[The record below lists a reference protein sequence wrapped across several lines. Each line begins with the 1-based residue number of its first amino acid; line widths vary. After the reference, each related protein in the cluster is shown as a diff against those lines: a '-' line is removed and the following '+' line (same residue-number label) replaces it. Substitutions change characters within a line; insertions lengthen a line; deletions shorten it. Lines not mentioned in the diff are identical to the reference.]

1 MQLYRDFRIGIA
13 LRAQLHNAAGAVVFL
28 LQQFTDPLPLQA
40 CVGMLGQ
47 SILGQVV
54 FQQSNGDIRAYFAP
68 DEPAPTPTPEPTA
81 TPEPEEKET
90 LANTAE

>member
-13 LRAQLHNAAGAVVFL
+13 LRAQLHNAASAVDFL

-47 SILGQVV
+47 GILDQLV
-54 FQQSNGDIRAYFAP
+54 FQQVICADVGAALTQTFQP
-68 DEPAPTPTPEPTA
+68 DVAG
-81 TPEPEEKET
+81 
-90 LANTAE
+90 NAEQPCFDSAVAAVGG

>member
-13 LRAQLHNAAGAVVFL
+13 LRAQLHNAASAVVFL

-47 SILGQVV
+47 GILDQVV
-54 FQQSNGDIRAYFAP
+54 FQQVICADVGAALTQTSSQMLRAMP
-68 DEPAPTPTPEPTA
+68 NSHVLTA
-81 TPEPEEKET
+81 QSPR
-90 LANTAE
+90 